1 MMIIFRQQR
10 KRLELLLML
19 LVGFIWGILLSQLLH
34 RAPFRFTDN
43 DNSLMTS
50 QNPEG
55 TTFLVRSSSS
65 SSHRSPTSLNESET
79 MTEHLLL
86 LNEKTKILC
95 MILTGPKTHQTRAIH
110 VKRTWGSRCNKIIF
124 ISSKPDS
131 ELNTV
136 VLNVR
141 EGYSNLF
148 AKTRAGLEY
157 VYKHYYQQYD
167 WFLKADDDT
176 YVILE
181 NLREFLKRYT
191 PKLPVY
197 FGSKLQKHGDHDYI
211 SGGAGYVLSKSAL
224 QRFMTLGFH
233 NSSICS
239 DRTFGIEDVDLGRCL
254 RNVGVVAGDSQ
265 DDQGLPR
272 FVPSPHYQ
280 NTLPSNVNSSD
291 CCSNSAFSFH
301 CSNYKDF
308 YVLDYVIYRL
318 RHSGIIP
325 LHENLSKLHLSNSD
339 THS

>member
-1 MMIIFRQQR
+1 MIIFRQQR

-19 LVGFIWGILLSQLLH
+19 LLGFIWGILLSQLLH
-34 RAPFRFTDN
+34 RAPFRFSDN

-50 QNPEG
+50 QNPDS
-55 TTFLVRSSSS
+55 TTFLFGSSS
-65 SSHRSPTSLNESET
+65 SSHRSPSSFNESET

-86 LNEKTKILC
+86 RNEGTRILC

-124 ISSKPDS
+124 ISSKPDT

-141 EGYSNLF
+141 EGYSNLYG
-148 AKTRAGLEY
+148 KTRASLEY
-157 VYKHYYQQYD
+157 VYKHYYHQFD
-167 WFLKADDDT
+167 WFLKTDDDT

-181 NLREFLKRYT
+181 NLREFLKGYT
-191 PKLPVY
+191 PKLPIY

-211 SGGAGYVLSKSAL
+211 TGGAGYVLSKSAL
-224 QRFMTLGFH
+224 RRFMTLGFY

-239 DRTFGIEDVDLGRCL
+239 DRSFGIEDVDLGRCL

-265 DDQGLPR
+265 DDKGLPR
-272 FVPSPHYQ
+272 FLPSPHYQ
-280 NTLPSNVNSSD
+280 NTRSSNATSSD

-301 CSNYKDF
+301 CSNYKEF

-318 RHSGIIP
+318 RPSGLIP
-325 LHENLSKLHLSNSD
+325 LHENLSKWHLSNSD
-339 THS
+339 KYN